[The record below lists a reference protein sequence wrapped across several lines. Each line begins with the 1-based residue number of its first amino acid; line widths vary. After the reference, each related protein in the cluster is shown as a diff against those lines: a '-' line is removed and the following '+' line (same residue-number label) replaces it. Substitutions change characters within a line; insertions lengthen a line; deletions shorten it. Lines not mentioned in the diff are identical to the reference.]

1 MRTSLVAGNWK
12 MNGSREQVTTLLQ
25 DLLPLLRDLTAK
37 VECVVCPPSLYIAQT
52 AEIIKSSN
60 IRLGAQNVANLL
72 NPAFTGEISPLM
84 LREFACKYVIIGHS
98 ERRVLLQESDQL
110 IAAKFKMAL
119 EAGLVP
125 ILCIGESQAQMEAG
139 IGSEIV
145 LGQLQAVIEVA
156 GIAAF
161 KTAVI
166 AYEPVWAIGTGL
178 SATPAQAQN
187 MHAEIREFLAS
198 LNPEISTETRIIYG
212 GSVNAGNAAA
222 LFAAA
227 DIDGGLIGG
236 AALKAAEFSEI
247 CHAALRMAE

>member
-12 MNGSREQVTTLLQ
+12 MNGSREQVATLLQ

-37 VECVVCPPSLYIAQT
+37 VECVVCPPSLYIPQAS
-52 AEIIKSSN
+52 EIIRSSN
-60 IRLGAQNVANLL
+60 IRLGAQNVASLL
-72 NPAFTGEISPLM
+72 APAYTGEISPLM

-98 ERRVLLQESDQL
+98 ERRVLLVESDEL
-110 IAAKFKMAL
+110 IAAKFKVAI

-125 ILCIGESQAQMEAG
+125 ILCVGESKEQMDAG
-139 IGSEIV
+139 QSFAV
-145 LGQLQAVIEVA
+145 VARQLQAVIDLV

-161 KTAVI
+161 GSAVI

-178 SATPAQAQN
+178 SATPAQAQS
-187 MHAEIREFLAS
+187 MHAQIREFLADLS
-198 LNPEISTETRIIYG
+198 PEIAAEIRIIYG
-212 GSVNAGNAAA
+212 GSVNAANAAA
-222 LFAAA
+222 LFSAA

-236 AALKAAEFSEI
+236 AALKAADFSEI